1 MSISNAIV
9 STKIY
14 DTRNNLNI
22 ELDLTNFY
30 FMEEVNPRLPSYGV
44 YISQHIRF
52 ARVCSN
58 TSYFNNRNICL
69 IAGYLIK
76 VVCMI
81 NIVKEFL
88 KSKAGTHT

>member
-9 STKIY
+9 PTKIY

-22 ELDLTNFY
+22 ELDLANFY

-52 ARVCSN
+52 ARV
-58 TSYFNNRNICL
+58 
-69 IAGYLIK
+69 
-76 VVCMI
+76 
-81 NIVKEFL
+81 
-88 KSKAGTHT
+88 